1 MTIPRWEKA
10 NLTYFFASAT
20 LRAFRPGPAGSGVMT
35 PTRVATPTTGA
46 ALCPS
51 RHVLLPHPPVAAM
64 LARIPPIDVPPA
76 MQHLLKN
83 ALPFAIAASLG
94 LTILPVRADST
105 SSASSAGSS
114 ASTSLGSSSASLGKS
129 TDSSSSKERVAQ
141 GHYTVVDMAVVEG
154 QPDLVRLRL
163 QALAAIRPTDPLPA
177 QPPSQLPAS
186 AQPIAFELL
195 LPREAAERGQLAAGR
210 TVAAL
215 HRPYGLAFATVTP
228 QGAADPFFL
237 VLDDAWHRE
246 LAIRPVGA

>member
-1 MTIPRWEKA
+1 MTIPRWDKA

-51 RHVLLPHPPVAAM
+51 RHALLPHPPVAAM

-141 GHYTVVDMAVVEG
+141 GHYTIVDMAAVVG
-154 QPDLVRLRL
+154 PK
-163 QALAAIRPTDPLPA
+163 LATLAESHTQLART
-177 QPPSQLPAS
+177 SSEQLPKLTEGFHGFAKVTTERLDE
-186 AQPIAFELL
+186 I
-195 LPREAAERGQLAAGR
+195 REVVSEIKKE
-210 TVAAL
+210 V
-215 HRPYGLAFATVTP
+215 
-228 QGAADPFFL
+228 
-237 VLDDAWHRE
+237 
-246 LAIRPVGA
+246 IK

>member
-141 GHYTVVDMAVVEG
+141 GHYTVVEMAVVEG

-163 QALAAIRPTDPLPA
+163 QAMTTPPTPDQPVA
-177 QPPSQLPAS
+177 QAQLPAS

-237 VLDDAWHRE
+237 VLDDAWHLE
-246 LAIRPVGA
+246 LASRPVGA

>member
-1 MTIPRWEKA
+1 
-10 NLTYFFASAT
+10 
-20 LRAFRPGPAGSGVMT
+20 
-35 PTRVATPTTGA
+35 
-46 ALCPS
+46 
-51 RHVLLPHPPVAAM
+51 M
-64 LARIPPIDVPPA
+64 LARIPPLDVSPA
-76 MQHLLKN
+76 MQHFLKN
-83 ALPFAIAASLG
+83 AMPFAVAAALG

-141 GHYTVVDMAVVEG
+141 GHYTVVDMAAVEG

-163 QALAAIRPTDPLPA
+163 QALTTPPTPDQPVAQAQSQAPAA
-177 QPPSQLPAS
+177 QS
-186 AQPIAFELL
+186 AFTLL
-195 LPREAAERGQLAAGR
+195 LPREAVVRGQLAAGR
-210 TVAAL
+210 TVAAH

-246 LAIRPVGA
+246 LASRPVGA